1 MTDSAT
7 YEDGL
12 AQLGFV
18 LSGGSRRG
26 GRMWRLQFNR
36 HLEFVLH
43 DYDDTVVLSWSFQM
57 GDYAA
62 DRGWVLGTGERSFHE
77 MYPANDVRLPVT
89 VEALETELR
98 RTLSMLRIDLGDPN
112 L

>member
-1 MTDSAT
+1 MMAT

-12 AQLGFV
+12 TELGFE

-26 GRMWRLQFNR
+26 GRMWRLAFNR

-43 DYDDTVVLSWSFQM
+43 DYDDSVVLTWSFAM
-57 GDYAA
+57 GEYAA
-62 DRGWVLGTGERSFHE
+62 ERGWVMGSGELSFHNL
-77 MYPANDVRLPVT
+77 YPANDVKLPI
-89 VEALETELR
+89 EIAALEAELR
-98 RTLSMLRIDLGDPN
+98 RALTTLRIDLGDPN